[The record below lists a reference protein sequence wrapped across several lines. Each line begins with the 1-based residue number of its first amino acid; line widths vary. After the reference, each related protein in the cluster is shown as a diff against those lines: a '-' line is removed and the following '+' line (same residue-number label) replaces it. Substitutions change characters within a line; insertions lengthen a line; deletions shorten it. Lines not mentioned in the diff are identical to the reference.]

1 MMNRQQ
7 LLMMLAATACA
18 VAGIGHGRPVA
29 AAPGATTMGIAIDQF
44 LRAQTAGLP
53 GTVGY
58 SIGAIDTRTP
68 LPACSA
74 HEVFLPPGARLWGK
88 GHVGVRCSAPSNWTI
103 YVPVT
108 VQVHGSYLTASRPL
122 PPGHVLTAP
131 DVSAASGDLA
141 LLPAGVVQDLSQVL
155 GRSTAAPVAA
165 GQPLRADLLRSP
177 VVIQQGQSVRL
188 VARGRGFE
196 VSAEGRALAQA
207 QLGQVVQVRG
217 PSGQTVHG
225 IARHDAVVEINN

>member
-1 MMNRQQ
+1 MMNRQK
-7 LLMMLAATACA
+7 LLMILAGTLA
-18 VAGIGHGRPVA
+18 VIAGVGHGRPVA
-29 AAPGATTMGIAIDQF
+29 AAQGTAALGSAIDQF

-53 GTVGY
+53 GTVSY
-58 SIGAIDTRTP
+58 SVGVIDTRSP
-68 LPACSA
+68 PPACA
-74 HEVFLPPGARLWGK
+74 APEVFLPPGARLWGK
-88 GHVGVRCSAPSNWTI
+88 AHVGVRCNAPSNWTI

-108 VQVHGSYLTASRPL
+108 VQVHGSYLMAARPL
-122 PPGHVLTAP
+122 PPGHALTAA
-131 DVSAASGDLA
+131 DVTMASGDLA
-141 LLPAGVVQDLSQVL
+141 LLPPGVAQDLAQVL
-155 GRSTAAPVAA
+155 GRNTAAPVAA

-196 VSAEGRALAQA
+196 VSAEGKALAQA

>member
-7 LLMMLAATACA
+7 LLMMLAATLAV
-18 VAGIGHGRPVA
+18 VAGVGHSRPVS
-29 AAPGATTMGIAIDQF
+29 AAPGGTAMTIAIDQF

-53 GTVGY
+53 GTVSH
-58 SIGAIDTRTP
+58 SIGAIDNRSQ
-68 LPACSA
+68 LPACAA

-88 GHVGVRCSAPSNWTI
+88 GHVGVRCNAPSNWTI

-108 VQVHGSYLTASRPL
+108 VQVQGSYLMASRPL
-122 PPGHVLTAP
+122 PPGHALTAS
-131 DVSAASGDLA
+131 DVTTASGDLA
-141 LLPAGVVQDLSQVL
+141 LLPAGVAQDLSQVL
-155 GRSTAAPVAA
+155 GRSTAAPVVA

-177 VVIQQGQSVRL
+177 MVIQQGQSVKL

>member
-1 MMNRQQ
+1 MMNRQK
-7 LLMMLAATACA
+7 LLMMLAATLAV
-18 VAGIGHGRPVA
+18 VAGVGHGRPVTA
-29 AAPGATTMGIAIDQF
+29 AQGASTMGVAIDQF

-53 GTVGY
+53 GTASY
-58 SIGAIDTRTP
+58 SVGAIDTRSP
-68 LPACSA
+68 LPACAA

-88 GHVGVRCSAPSNWTI
+88 AHVGVRCSAPSNWTI

-108 VQVHGSYLTASRPL
+108 VQVHGGYLMASRPL
-122 PPGHVLTAP
+122 PPGHALTAA
-131 DVSAASGDLA
+131 DVTTASGDLA
-141 LLPAGVVQDLSQVL
+141 MLPAGVAQDLSQVI

-165 GQPLRADLLRSP
+165 GQPLRADLLRAP

-225 IARHDAVVEINN
+225 IARHDAVVEVNN